1 MMRRLERV
9 AGTLIE
15 PLGDIWVAFSP
26 LSGETA
32 LVNDASVAIL
42 EILGNAPMSEDDV
55 YDALAA
61 DTGLGR
67 PEVAAT
73 IAPSWEKLI
82 ESGLVRECPVAN
94 LS

>member
-1 MMRRLERV
+1 MRRLERV
-9 AGTLIE
+9 AGTLVE
-15 PLGDIWVAFSP
+15 PLGGIWVAFSS

-32 LVNDASVAIL
+32 LVNDESAAIL
-42 EILGNAPMSEDDV
+42 EILGGGPMSEDEV
-55 YDALAA
+55 YDALVA

-67 PEVAAT
+67 SEVAAT

-82 ESGLVRECPVAN
+82 ESGLVRECPAAN